1 MLFTLLPT
9 ASDTPLTYS
18 DVVGRQHDV
27 EKAQT
32 SVPDRLGLNLSF
44 TVAGSVTLGKS
55 LNLS

>member
-1 MLFTLLPT
+1 MLFPLLPT

-27 EKAQT
+27 DK
-32 SVPDRLGLNLSF
+32 LGLNLSF